1 MYRVLLVLTIFVF
14 GFDARN
20 LSDIEEKTIEYENDN
35 DGLGNYHFRF
45 ETSKG
50 MIRDETGRRVNIGQ
64 ADEHIAVQGFYSYN
78 DTEGVLQSVHY
89 KADKNGYVIIDPFA
103 GAFRISETIV
113 ASLLGK

>member
-1 MYRVLLVLTIFVF
+1 MISCYYICLI
-14 GFDARN
+14 
-20 LSDIEEKTIEYENDN
+20 II
-35 DGLGNYHFRF
+35 HRF

-103 GAFRISETIV
+103 GAVNILIY
-113 ASLLGK
+113 SLSF